1 MDRHRVSDKR
11 GDEKRMKWTKFF
23 KNTVSIAA
31 AAAALFTAIALPYP
45 NRAAAAG
52 EDQVSDLPTKLM
64 NGDFEWP
71 DIDTALEGAN
81 IRADSS
87 GNTSGTYGD
96 YSISNNDT
104 EYTDIIFRRHSIGS
118 GGWWNPT
125 YTNYDDPWFV
135 TTRSIYDDISSDQS
149 SDPDKREF
157 YWKTTASDDRIELA
171 AARDIESWGY
181 GENDQTVGYFK
192 DGNTET
198 RTNEAASGGQFAEL
212 VATEQSSLYQ
222 TIQTAEDNVLTWR
235 LDHRARTSTGGM
247 DSMAVFIG
255 PKQDG
260 LKKASESAQDVFS
273 AMVALIR
280 ENPGETT
287 QPGMSVAARKIYSAK
302 ISDGMKI
309 TSDDVSNNK
318 TDRCDQEWTC
328 WIITSNDMSWQ
339 EYSGTYKVPEGQ
351 NATTFAFAALNRAAA
366 NPEGNCLDN
375 IVFGIQYPLTVTA
388 TSGGTGTV
396 SGGGISNAEVSHGN
410 AYNGSANEGETVTIT
425 ARPDDANHKF
435 VGATVN
441 GNYVRIGENG
451 FVQQQDGSYTYQLT
465 MDGAKNV
472 ELIFASVGYVTY
484 DLNGGTWDSDIPTS
498 YELNSSLYNGLEQE
512 NEPELTGSR
521 FLHWQVYA
529 ANGTDSLN
537 GEVYTPHTITYTVDE
552 RGDTHT
558 FTITDSSG
566 KQPFTIPDDA
576 DEYAIVLRAVY
587 TRTVDAVS
595 CTKYFASND
604 ANHKDATGGSVTIR
618 NNTDTTSKTDTGS
631 ISVENGDPFTVTA
644 TPNEGFE
651 VDSWWYSYIDD
662 NKNEVLE
669 LIPDASGNTY
679 TATYN
684 GSRNVT
690 IHAQFAELPIGPYL
704 SVVAADEETQ
714 KQLDEKGIES
724 EHGHVTGNGSDMPVS
739 ELYGGE
745 KYGNTIST
753 GFFAKRKFEVAT
765 VDLSGTWSI
774 NIPANGTYF
783 KIAVEDVASYEHIDT
798 TPVLGDDNAK
808 YNSGAIYKAADNTEN
823 NYNRQVQFYV
833 DGPTVSGNSEI
844 IFGIIVDNLYAPNAQ
859 AGFRLGGDNTAGLG
873 ELNESNSVTVTE
885 QNKYDPTALDN
896 LSDTQTID

>member
-1 MDRHRVSDKR
+1 MDLHRASDKR

-31 AAAALFTAIALPYP
+31 AAAALFTAIALPSP

-71 DIDTALEGAN
+71 DIDTALEGAD
-81 IRADSS
+81 IRADIS
-87 GNTSGTYGD
+87 GNTSGTYGN
-96 YSISNNDT
+96 YLISNNDT
-104 EYTDIIFRRHSIGS
+104 EDTDIIFRRHSIGW
-118 GGWWNPT
+118 GQNA
-125 YTNYDDPWFV
+125 TNYDDPWFV

-149 SDPDKREF
+149 SDPDKSKF
-157 YWKTTASDDRIELA
+157 YWETTASDDRIELA
-171 AARDIESWGY
+171 AARDIQSWNG
-181 GENDQTVGYFK
+181 GSTVGYFR
-192 DGNTET
+192 DGNTEM

-235 LDHRARTSTGGM
+235 LDHRARTSTGGR

-302 ISDGMKI
+302 ISDGMEI
-309 TSDDVSNNK
+309 TSADVSNNK
-318 TDRCDQEWTC
+318 TDHCDQEWTC
-328 WIITSNDMSWQ
+328 WIITSNDRSWQ

-388 TSGGTGTV
+388 TAGGTGTV

-425 ARPDDANHKF
+425 ARPKNDNYKF

-441 GNYVRIGENG
+441 GNYVEIGGNG
-451 FVQQQDGSYTYQLT
+451 FVQQQEQDGSYTYQLT

-498 YELNSSLYNGLEQE
+498 YELNSLLYNGLEQK

-521 FLHWQVYA
+521 FLHWEVYA
-529 ANGTDSLN
+529 ANGTTSLN
-537 GEVYTPHTITYTVDE
+537 GEVDTPHTIKYTVDE
-552 RGDTHT
+552 GDNKHI

-566 KQPFTIPDDA
+566 KQLFTIPNDA

-604 ANHKDATGGSVTIR
+604 ANHKDNTGGSVTIKK
-618 NNTDTTSKTDTGS
+618 NTDTPSNTDTGS

-651 VDSWWYSYIDD
+651 VDSWWYSYFDD
-662 NKNEVLE
+662 KGNEVLE

-704 SVVAADEETQ
+704 SVVAADEDTQ
-714 KQLDEKGIES
+714 KQLVEKGIES
-724 EHGHVTGNGSDMPVS
+724 EHGHVTGNRPDTPVS

-859 AGFRLGGDNTAGLG
+859 AGFRLGGNTEGLDV
-873 ELNESNSVTVTE
+873 LNNSNSVTVTE
-885 QNKYDPTALDN
+885 QNKYDPTALDK
-896 LSDTQTID
+896 LPDTQTID

>member
-1 MDRHRVSDKR
+1 
-11 GDEKRMKWTKFF
+11 MKWTKFF

-31 AAAALFTAIALPYP
+31 AAAALFTAIALPSP

-71 DIDTALEGAN
+71 DIDTALG
-81 IRADSS
+81 RADIQAYSN
-87 GNTSGTYGD
+87 GNTSGTYGN
-96 YSISNNDT
+96 YTISNNDT
-104 EYTDIIFRRHSIGS
+104 EDTDIIFRRHSIGW
-118 GGWWNPT
+118 GQNA
-125 YTNYDDPWFV
+125 TNYDDPWFV

-149 SDPDKREF
+149 SDHDKSKF
-157 YWKTTASDDRIELA
+157 YWETTASDDRIELA
-171 AARDIESWGY
+171 AARDIRSWSG
-181 GENDQTVGYFK
+181 GSTVGYFR

-198 RTNEAASGGQFAEL
+198 RTNKAASGGQFAEL

-273 AMVALIR
+273 AMVELIT
-280 ENPGETT
+280 ENSGEMT

-302 ISDGMKI
+302 IYDGMKI
-309 TSDDVSNNK
+309 TSADVSNNK
-318 TDRCDQEWTC
+318 TDHCDQEWTC
-328 WIITSNDMSWQ
+328 WIITSNDRSWQ

-425 ARPDDANHKF
+425 ARPKNDNYKF

-441 GNYVRIGENG
+441 GNYVKIGGNG
-451 FVQQQDGSYTYQLT
+451 FVQQQQDGSYTYQLT

-484 DLNGGTWDSDIPTS
+484 DLNGGTWDSAIQTS
-498 YELNSSLYNGLEQE
+498 YELDSSLYNGLEQE

-521 FLHWQVYA
+521 FLHWEVYA
-529 ANGTDSLN
+529 ANGMDSLN
-537 GEVYTPHTITYTVDE
+537 GEVDTPHTIKYTVDE
-552 RGDTHT
+552 GDNKHI
-558 FTITDSSG
+558 FTITDSSE
-566 KQPFTIPDDA
+566 QQVFIIPNDA

-587 TRTVDAVS
+587 THTVDAVS

-604 ANHKDATGGSVTIR
+604 ANHEDATGGSVTIR
-618 NNTDTTSKTDTGS
+618 NNTDTTSSTDTGS

-704 SVVAADEETQ
+704 SVVAENEKTQ
-714 KQLDEKGIES
+714 QQLYEKGIES
-724 EHGHVTGNGSDMPVS
+724 EHGHVTGNRPDTPVS

-783 KIAVEDVASYEHIDT
+783 KIADEDVASYKHIDT

-873 ELNESNSVTVTE
+873 ELNKSNSVTVTE
-885 QNKYDPTALDN
+885 QNEYDPTALDN

>member
-1 MDRHRVSDKR
+1 MDLHRVSDKR

-31 AAAALFTAIALPYP
+31 AAAALFTAIALPSP

-71 DIDTALEGAN
+71 DIDTALG
-81 IRADSS
+81 RADIQAYN
-87 GNTSGTYGD
+87 GNTSGTYHGTDGD

-104 EYTDIIFRRHSIGS
+104 EYTDIIFRRHSIGW
-118 GGWWNPT
+118 GQ
-125 YTNYDDPWFV
+125 YDDPWFV

-171 AARDIESWGY
+171 AARDIQSWNG
-181 GENDQTVGYFK
+181 GSTVGYFR
-192 DGNTET
+192 DGNTEM

-235 LDHRARTSTGGM
+235 LDHRARTSTGGR

-260 LKKASESAQDVFS
+260 LKKESESAQDVFS
-273 AMVALIR
+273 AMVDLIR

-302 ISDGMKI
+302 IYDGMEI
-309 TSDDVSNNK
+309 TPADVSNNK

-328 WIITSNDMSWQ
+328 WIITSNDRSWQ

-388 TSGGTGTV
+388 TAGGTGTV

-410 AYNGSANEGETVTIT
+410 AYNGSANEGETVKIT
-425 ARPDDANHKF
+425 ASPKNDNYKF

-441 GNYVRIGENG
+441 GNYVEIGGNG
-451 FVQQQDGSYTYQLT
+451 FVQQDGSYTYQLT

-484 DLNGGTWDSDIPTS
+484 DLNGGTWDSDIQTS
-498 YELNSSLYNGLEQE
+498 YKLDSLQN
-512 NEPELTGSR
+512 NDLTQINKPALKGSE
-521 FLHWQVYA
+521 FLYWEVYA

-537 GEVYTPHTITYTVDE
+537 GEVDTPHTIKYTVDE
-552 RGDTHT
+552 GDWWNPWDDDTHT
-558 FTITDSSG
+558 FTITDSSEQQVF
-566 KQPFTIPDDA
+566 KIPDDA

-587 TRTVDAVS
+587 THTVDAVS

-604 ANHKDATGGSVTIR
+604 ANHKDNTGGSVTII
-618 NNTDTTSKTDTGS
+618 NNTDTASSTGTGS
-631 ISVENGDPFTVTA
+631 ISVENGDSFTVTA

-651 VDSWWYSYIDD
+651 VDSWWYSYFDD
-662 NKNEVLE
+662 KGNEVLE
-669 LIPDASGNTY
+669 LIPDASGDSY

-704 SVVAADEETQ
+704 SVVAADEDTQ
-714 KQLDEKGIES
+714 KQLVEKGIES
-724 EHGHVTGNGSDMPVS
+724 EHGHVTGNRPDTPVS

-783 KIAVEDVASYEHIDT
+783 KIAVEDVDSYEHINK
-798 TPVLGDDNAK
+798 TPVLDNDKAE

-859 AGFRLGGDNTAGLG
+859 AGFRFGDNTEGLDV
-873 ELNESNSVTVTE
+873 LNNSNSVTVTE

>member
-1 MDRHRVSDKR
+1 MDLHRVSDKR

-31 AAAALFTAIALPYP
+31 AAAALFTAIALPSP

-104 EYTDIIFRRHSIGS
+104 EYTDIIFRRHSIGW
-118 GGWWNPT
+118 GQ
-125 YTNYDDPWFV
+125 YDDPWFV

-171 AARDIESWGY
+171 AARDIQSWNG
-181 GENDQTVGYFK
+181 GSTVGYFR

-222 TIQTAEDNVLTWR
+222 TIQTTEDNVLTWR

-273 AMVALIR
+273 AMVDLIR

-302 ISDGMKI
+302 IYDGMEI
-309 TSDDVSNNK
+309 TPANVSNNK
-318 TDRCDQEWTC
+318 TDHCDQEWTC
-328 WIITSNDMSWQ
+328 WIITSDDMSWQ

-425 ARPDDANHKF
+425 AKPDSDNHKF

-441 GNYVRIGENG
+441 GNYVEIGGNG

-484 DLNGGTWDSDIPTS
+484 DLNGGTWADDIPTS
-498 YELNSSLYNGLEQE
+498 YELDSLKNKDLTQT
-512 NEPELTGSR
+512 NEPELSGST
-521 FLHWQVYA
+521 FLHWEVYA
-529 ANGTDSLN
+529 ANGTESLN
-537 GEVYTPHTITYTVDE
+537 SDVYTPHTITYTVDE
-552 RGDTHT
+552 GDWWNLWDDTHT

-604 ANHKDATGGSVTIR
+604 ANHKDNTGGSVTIKK
-618 NNTDTTSKTDTGS
+618 NTDTTSNTDTGS
-631 ISVENGDPFTVTA
+631 ISVENGDSFTVTA

-651 VDSWWYSYIDD
+651 VDSWWYSYFDD
-662 NKNEVLE
+662 KGNEVLE
-669 LIPDASGNTY
+669 LIPDASGDSY

-704 SVVAADEETQ
+704 SVVAADENAR

-724 EHGHVTGNGSDMPVS
+724 EHGHVTGNGSYTLVS

-753 GFFAKRKFEVAT
+753 GFFAKRKFEGAT

-783 KIAVEDVASYEHIDT
+783 KIAYEDVASYEHINT
-798 TPVLGDDNAK
+798 TPVLDDDKAE
-808 YNSGAIYKAADNTEN
+808 YNRGAIYKAADNTEN

-859 AGFRLGGDNTAGLG
+859 AGFRLGGDNSVGLG
-873 ELNESNSVTVTE
+873 ELNKSNSVTVTE
-885 QNKYDPTALDN
+885 EDEYDPTALDK
-896 LSDTQTID
+896 LPDTQTID

>member
-1 MDRHRVSDKR
+1 MDLHRVSDKR

-31 AAAALFTAIALPYP
+31 AAAALFTAIALPSP

-104 EYTDIIFRRHSIGS
+104 EYTDIIFRRHSIGW
-118 GGWWNPT
+118 GQ
-125 YTNYDDPWFV
+125 YDDPWFV

-171 AARDIESWGY
+171 AARDIQSWNG
-181 GENDQTVGYFK
+181 GSTVGYFR
-192 DGNTET
+192 DGNTEM

-260 LKKASESAQDVFS
+260 LKKASESVQDVFS
-273 AMVALIR
+273 AMVDLIR

-302 ISDGMKI
+302 IYDGMEI
-309 TSDDVSNNK
+309 TPADVSNNK
-318 TDRCDQEWTC
+318 TDHCDQEWTC
-328 WIITSNDMSWQ
+328 WIITSDDMSWQ

-425 ARPDDANHKF
+425 AKPDSDNHKF

-441 GNYVRIGENG
+441 GNYVEIGGNG

-484 DLNGGTWDSDIPTS
+484 DLNGGTWADDIPTS
-498 YELNSSLYNGLEQE
+498 YELDSLKNKDLTQT
-512 NEPELTGSR
+512 NEPELSGST
-521 FLHWQVYA
+521 FLHWEVYA
-529 ANGTDSLN
+529 ANGTESLN
-537 GEVYTPHTITYTVDE
+537 SDVYTPHTITYTVDE
-552 RGDTHT
+552 GDWWNLWDDTHT

-604 ANHKDATGGSVTIR
+604 ANHKDNTGGSVTIKK
-618 NNTDTTSKTDTGS
+618 NTDTTSNTDTGS
-631 ISVENGDPFTVTA
+631 ISVENGDSFTVTA

-651 VDSWWYSYIDD
+651 VDSWWYSYFDD
-662 NKNEVLE
+662 KGNEVLE
-669 LIPDASGNTY
+669 LIPDASGDSY

-704 SVVAADEETQ
+704 SVVAADENAR

-724 EHGHVTGNGSDMPVS
+724 EHGHVTGNGSYTLVS

-753 GFFAKRKFEVAT
+753 GFFAKRKFEGAT

-783 KIAVEDVASYEHIDT
+783 KIAYEDVASYEHINT
-798 TPVLGDDNAK
+798 TPVLDDDKAE
-808 YNSGAIYKAADNTEN
+808 YNRGAIYKAADNTEN

-859 AGFRLGGDNTAGLG
+859 AGFRLGGDNSVGLG
-873 ELNESNSVTVTE
+873 ELNKSNSVTVTE
-885 QNKYDPTALDN
+885 EDEYDPTALDK
-896 LSDTQTID
+896 LPDTQTID